1 MHRRAGMATRAEKFR
16 AQEERSP
23 AKKKRAKPGPTGAH
37 PAHDAH
43 KRKNATSKRA
53 GRKATYALE
62 RTKANTRP
70 SRKSTRKSANRS
82 KPDTNFELR
91 RERKNNAPATRH
103 SRRAT

>member
-1 MHRRAGMATRAEKFR
+1 MATRAERFR
-16 AQEERSP
+16 AQDERSP
-23 AKKKRAKPGPTGAH
+23 EKKKRKAGPTGAH

-62 RTKANTRP
+62 RTKANARP
-70 SRKSTRKSANRS
+70 SRKSSRKSANRS

-91 RERKNNAPATRH
+91 QERKTNAPSSRH
-103 SRRAT
+103 RRRAS